1 MTDSQTHAVAPIDD
15 QAPPRGIV
23 AVSVVAGVGALLVA
37 VLAALNED
45 SKGTGLTAAVVG
57 VVVGVAVA
65 VGGIRAWLA
74 HRSLPVGLSMISAI
88 VCVLAIVVA
97 QVTGRPMTGFAL
109 LAGLVSGLL
118 LGAVW
123 ASGSVVMRSRRP
135 GDATA

>member
-1 MTDSQTHAVAPIDD
+1 MTESQTHPDASSADPA
-15 QAPPRGIV
+15 QPQGIA

-45 SKGTGLTAAVVG
+45 AKATGLTAAVVG

-65 VGGIRAWLA
+65 IGGIRAWLA
-74 HRSLPVGLSMISAI
+74 HRSLPVGLSMVSAI

-97 QVTGRPMTGFAL
+97 EVTGRPMTGFAL

-123 ASGSVVMRSRRP
+123 ATRSVARRSRRP
-135 GDATA
+135 DGATA

>member
-1 MTDSQTHAVAPIDD
+1 MTDSQTKPAAPSDD
-15 QAPPRGIV
+15 QAQPRGIA

-37 VLAALNED
+37 VLAALHD

-74 HRSLPVGLSMISAI
+74 HRALPVGLSMVSAI

-109 LAGLVSGLL
+109 LAGLVAGLL

-123 ASGSVVMRSRRP
+123 ATGSIVRRSRRP

>member
-1 MTDSQTHAVAPIDD
+1 MSESQTKPAARSDERA
-15 QAPPRGIV
+15 QPRGI
-23 AVSVVAGVGALLVA
+23 ASVSVVAGVGALLVA

-45 SKGTGLTAAVVG
+45 SPGTGLTAALMG

-65 VGGIRAWLA
+65 RGGIRAWLA
-74 HRSLPVGLSMISAI
+74 HRALPVGLSMITAI

-97 QVTGRPMTGFAL
+97 EVTGRSMTGFAL

-123 ASGSVVMRSRRP
+123 ATGAVVRRSRRA
-135 GDATA
+135 DDVTA

>member
-1 MTDSQTHAVAPIDD
+1 MTDSQTKSAAPSDG
-15 QAPPRGIV
+15 QAQPRGIA

-37 VLAALNED
+37 VLAALHDD

-74 HRSLPVGLSMISAI
+74 HRALPVGLSMVSAI

-109 LAGLVSGLL
+109 LAGLVAGLL

-123 ASGSVVMRSRRP
+123 ATGSVVRRSRRP
-135 GDATA
+135 GDATG